1 MTDVTQ
7 RHYLGGYQPSSSH
20 LSAGSD
26 WLTNS
31 IVLPMIRSYF
41 MSARNPQRTA
51 VQPIGLVIVD
61 SVWQSSTND
70 HVNIRERI
78 LWHNKLQ
85 HCNKLLNSLDLRP
98 DWDGEDGRAPTKQD
112 VDNAI
117 NFLDHIPPRGI
128 MSARVAIAGDG
139 EGGGDWRGGGICL
152 EVGFNDGEISFFAE
166 RNGTESG
173 AEMDFKDGIPEELK
187 LLMSTYFSR

>member
-1 MTDVTQ
+1 MVRFRRPRMKMLGTLAREWRKTGRIYQWSIHWHARCRLRSLWQIRRFLRKRFIVLPNRLRSALTSIAQRLEFGLLSRVQRQISYLMWGKIMTDVTQ

-70 HVNIRERI
+70 
-78 LWHNKLQ
+78 
-85 HCNKLLNSLDLRP
+85 
-98 DWDGEDGRAPTKQD
+98 
-112 VDNAI
+112 
-117 NFLDHIPPRGI
+117 
-128 MSARVAIAGDG
+128 
-139 EGGGDWRGGGICL
+139 
-152 EVGFNDGEISFFAE
+152 
-166 RNGTESG
+166 
-173 AEMDFKDGIPEELK
+173 
-187 LLMSTYFSR
+187 